1 MRFLEKRSNFFSKH
15 PKLNSSKALLKIVNS
30 YFWKSISGPF
40 LSFIFPIILVCVLGF
55 SLGYNMAFP
64 GAFFM
69 GIIAV
74 GLNVMPGTICE
85 FRKSSLLKRIS
96 ITPIRPIRILIT
108 ICLYYLVI
116 MIMSIIITICLT
128 FLIFIKFV
136 KNGQMIEIPGVGDI
150 TMPSLSKV
158 LANVDYASFIY
169 VAILIFIL
177 SLLTGLM
184 FCSFFTST
192 STIHSVSIMVMIL
205 TILLSGLALPN
216 SVMKSNISLW
226 YVGYVFTPF
235 KSTMCSAYESWNG
248 AFKDN
253 FADVGGYIYQ
263 MNNCN
268 GSHVFNMSSSYEIYS
283 AIVLPGVG
291 SGKITILSTTEKW
304 ITIFLPYVWVIIF
317 SVIIGTKFKW
327 GNR

>member
-1 MRFLEKRSNFFSKH
+1 MHFLEKRGKFFSKH

-116 MIMSIIITICLT
+116 MIISIIITICLT
-128 FLIFIKFV
+128 LLVFIKFI
-136 KNGQMIEIPGVGDI
+136 KNGQTIEIPSIGSI
-150 TMPSLSKV
+150 TMPSLSQV

-169 VAILIFIL
+169 VTILIFIL

-235 KSTMCSAYESWNG
+235 KSAMCSAYESWNG
-248 AFKDN
+248 AFKDHLSGN
-253 FADVGGYIYQ
+253 FYLFQ

-268 GSHVFNMSSSYEIYS
+268 GSHVFNMSSSYVIYS

-291 SGKITILSTTEKW
+291 SGRITILSVTEKW
-304 ITIFLPYVWVIIF
+304 VTIFLPYVWVIIF
-317 SVIIGTKFKW
+317 SIIIGKKFKW